1 MTESQRI
8 NLGTQKDFT
17 RKVLRHIQAARKA
30 GGGDADELA
39 TALNRGGLPTFRG
52 RQWTGQDVL
61 EFLASPE
68 AVRAEIETE

>member
-8 NLGTQKDFT
+8 NLGTMADFT
-17 RKVLRHIQAARKA
+17 RKVLRHIQAAREA
-30 GGGDADELA
+30 GVYDADELA

-52 RQWTGQDVL
+52 RQWTGRDVM

-68 AVRAEIETE
+68 AVRAETEAS